1 MRLFKLAL
9 RKIIYGFFVLLNPLI
24 PVHGTRL
31 SQSPVTLKLWF
42 FQKILGFNRKAY
54 WPVHPTSVIGGPENI
69 LIGVDA
75 AAGIS
80 PGCYIQGSNKV
91 IIGDYTQIG
100 PNVGIISSNHKI
112 SNYLETISKKI
123 RIGDY
128 CWIGM
133 NSVILPGVNLGDF
146 TVVAAGSV
154 VNESFEEGYC
164 LIAGSPAKIIKKI
177 NKSECVKYKDDHEFI
192 GYFKKNTF
200 LKKKKK
206 IINDFN

>member
-1 MRLFKLAL
+1 MPGL
-9 RKIIYGFFVLLNPLI
+9 
-24 PVHGTRL
+24 
-31 SQSPVTLKLWF
+31 
-42 FQKILGFNRKAY
+42 
-54 WPVHPTSVIGGPENI
+54 
-69 LIGVDA
+69 
-75 AAGIS
+75 S